1 MPNEKLN
8 NGNDKPDKQQ
18 KFVIT
23 LDDKTED
30 IPSNIIKM
38 PDNSM
43 DEILS
48 GIIDVAKR
56 LNIFVKENF
65 NSKNDFIEKI
75 GISPE
80 DALEYFGYKKPLS
93 YNLLLKLSRYG
104 CDLNWLINGKST
116 ATASADQED
125 SENLESMALKKEIE
139 NLVLKNDQ
147 LKTIIKGLEAQLAE
161 IKQEISDPKN
171 GTMAP
176 EQLRKEIF
184 DLLEKRLKKVMVENF
199 GNYQKNIVTELL
211 KKDDIFSQIEQI
223 IAKKSDAG

>member
-8 NGNDKPDKQQ
+8 SGIDKPDKPP

-23 LDDKTED
+23 LDDKMED
-30 IPSNIIKM
+30 VPSNIIKM
-38 PDNSM
+38 PDNSS
-43 DEILS
+43 DEVLS

-65 NSKNDFIEKI
+65 KSKNEFIEKI
-75 GISPE
+75 GIAPE

-116 ATASADQED
+116 AVVSADLKI
-125 SENLESMALKKEIE
+125 SENPETLALKKELE
-139 NLVLKNDQ
+139 NLGLKNDQ
-147 LKTIIKGLEAQLAE
+147 LKTIIRGLEAQLAE
-161 IKQEISDPKN
+161 IKQEISKPKN
-171 GTMAP
+171 EILVP

-184 DLLEKRLKKVMVENF
+184 ELLEKRLKKVMVENF

-211 KKDDIFSQIEQI
+211 KKDDVFSQIEEI
-223 IAKKSDAG
+223 ITKKSDAG